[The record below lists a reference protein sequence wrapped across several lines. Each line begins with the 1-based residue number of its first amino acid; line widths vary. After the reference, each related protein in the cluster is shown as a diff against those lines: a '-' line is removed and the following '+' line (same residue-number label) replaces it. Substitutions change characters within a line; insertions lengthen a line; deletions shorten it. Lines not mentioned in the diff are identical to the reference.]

1 MRTRTTQQVGGR
13 NKTLLLTLGLPAS
26 GARPPAATARSP
38 SRSVRKHAWRGRSRQ
53 KQHPRHGTLGRQQ
66 IRPRT
71 LLPGNRQPAA
81 AGSARARP
89 VPAELR
95 AHTCRPLPSARW
107 RRGTRCVDTRPCS
120 RLTPVQSRSKHC
132 GHLRPSR
139 ATQPTARAT
148 PGRVASLTGPGPR
161 GGVGAASCTV
171 LSGRRPGGQPG
182 RPVPPGPRRWGSAG
196 AGRGRG
202 TSASR
207 GVSRRLAQSRESRD
221 GAPRSA
227 PCAPSESPALPDARA
242 GSGRH
247 ALPSTSAPT
256 AQAVSPSHVAVVDA
270 LNSLTLADRHR

>member
-107 RRGTRCVDTRPCS
+107 RRGTRCVDTRPRS
-120 RLTPVQSRSKHC
+120 RLTPVQSRSKRC

-171 LSGRRPGGQPG
+171 LRGRTPGGQPG

-207 GVSRRLAQSRESRD
+207 GISRRLTPSRAVSR
-221 GAPRSA
+221 S
-227 PCAPSESPALPDARA
+227 LARA
-242 GSGRH
+242 ETAPHAPLRARRACHQPSQTHVRGAVATSHRPRLPRPPRRCPRH
-247 ALPSTSAPT
+247 M
-256 AQAVSPSHVAVVDA
+256 SP
-270 LNSLTLADRHR
+270 SLTL